1 MGKMG
6 ALPCKKDHWICPHC
20 KTEWHLMEGY
30 EILPDGTKV
39 CKNPRCRRKITDE
52 DVYK

>member
-1 MGKMG
+1 MEKMG
-6 ALPCKKDHWICPHC
+6 ALPCKKDRWICPHC

-30 EILPDGTKV
+30 EIMPDGTKV

-52 DVYK
+52 DVYR